1 LADMTM
7 VTALRRGERID
18 TEMARVL
25 AEKSEADRLRI
36 AFRMWVAARK
46 IVRASV
52 MAEHPAWPPEQI
64 DREVAVRMS
73 HGLVNRVSR

>member
-1 LADMTM
+1 MPM

-18 TEMARVL
+18 AEMARVL

-52 MAEHPAWPPEQI
+52 MAEHPDWQALRG
-64 DREVAVRMS
+64 DLGV
-73 HGLVNRVSR
+73 

>member
-1 LADMTM
+1 MTI

-18 TEMARVL
+18 AEMARVL

-46 IVRASV
+46 IVQASV
-52 MAEHPAWPPEQI
+52 TAEHSAWSSEQI

-73 HGLVNRVSR
+73 HGLVNRVSG